1 MKSVQKFFCIAV
13 TAVAGTFPLL
23 AQGAGAPIDL
33 QGMNQVNIIG
43 VRARGMGGVSV
54 AAANDANALF
64 GNPALLT
71 RLKSGEVRIAGQGTI
86 AEDQQTQ
93 QWVPNRIYPGLS
105 LLMADQWA
113 GVKDPDL
120 STLSVDAAQWEKLQK
135 PFDTMGPNWKRTK
148 NRVVPISIAAA
159 MPLQWDEF
167 TIAAGVGFSVTTDL
181 NHYFQNNNVL
191 DPLLGSYRPQP
202 IPVVLTGDTMRVRWF
217 QYQTKREGQIYTV
230 TPALALHY
238 ASLSVGVSAL
248 ILSGTS
254 DDFEQRLDRGKL
266 TFIYN
271 RFKID
276 SIQYMQIR
284 SGTSTYSGA
293 GATVGAAWESE
304 KISIGGQLM
313 LPMTVT
319 RSSSYTTRTDTAGT
333 VTSVASKG
341 DTKLKMPLRWNIG
354 FLLTPT
360 KRWNI
365 GFDYGITGF
374 AKAEEQLPDGTT
386 TTPWVGGG
394 TYKIGA
400 EFLAASWLP
409 LRAGYRVEVQPFSPA
424 GSAIIDESARAS
436 VMSAGVGV
444 RMWDMMLEFAYEYTV
459 LKYQDLW
466 QSNINN
472 NLSEQHRFSFELGY
486 NF

>member
-1 MKSVQKFFCIAV
+1 MKSVQRLFCIA
-13 TAVAGTFPLL
+13 AAGLAGSISL
-23 AQGAGAPIDL
+23 HAQGAGVPLDL
-33 QGMNQVNIIG
+33 QGMNQMNAIG
-43 VRARGMGGVSV
+43 VRARGMGGLSV
-54 AAANDANALF
+54 AAANDANAVF

-71 RLKSGEVRIAGQGTI
+71 RLKNGEIRIAVQGTI
-86 AEDQQTQ
+86 ERDQQTQ
-93 QWVPNRIYPGLS
+93 EWVPNRIYPGLS

-120 STLSVDAAQWEKLQK
+120 SALSADAAQWEKLQK
-135 PFDTMGPNWKRTK
+135 PLDAIGPNWKRT
-148 NRVVPISIAAA
+148 NNNAAPISVAAA

-167 TIAAGVGFSVTTDL
+167 TIAAGLGFSLTTDL
-181 NHYFQNNNVL
+181 NHYFRNNNVL

-202 IPVVLTGDTMRVRWF
+202 IPVVLQGDTMRVQWS
-217 QYQTKREGQIYTV
+217 QYQTKREGQIYTM

-238 ASLSVGVSAL
+238 ASLSVGVSGM

-254 DDFEQRLDRGKL
+254 DDFEQRLDRGRL

-271 RFKID
+271 RFKVD
-276 SIQYMQIR
+276 SMQYLQTR
-284 SGTSTYSGA
+284 SGASTYSGA
-293 GATVGAAWESE
+293 GATVGAVWESE
-304 KISIGGQLM
+304 KISIGGQLI

-333 VTSVASKG
+333 VTSVASNG
-341 DTKLKMPLRWNIG
+341 NTKLKMPLRWNIG
-354 FLLTPT
+354 LVLTPT

-374 AKAEEQLPDGTT
+374 AKAEEQLPNGTT

-400 EFLAASWLP
+400 EFLAAPWLP
-409 LRAGYRVEVQPFSPA
+409 LRAGYRVEVLPFSPA
-424 GSAIIDESARAS
+424 GSAIIDEPARAS

-472 NLSEQHRFSFELGY
+472 NLSEQHRFSLELGY
-486 NF
+486 SF